1 MSVATD
7 VAPVVFVP
15 ERARRG
21 RTGTGGTAT
30 VLPFRPAVL
39 ARPAPPADSAR
50 EVSLREAA
58 DAVPRWYPVLPASSS
73 VGRPEVA
80 TRSLPVRLTRRG
92 YAVVG
97 VLAVGLV
104 AGLLWFAHVSAA
116 AESPAPTT
124 RPPAVVTVNDGD
136 TLWSIASQIAPQR
149 DPRAVVATLER
160 VNHLTGSILLPGQ
173 RLRTQ

>member
-39 ARPAPPADSAR
+39 ACPAPPADLAR

-73 VGRPEVA
+73 VGRQEVA

-92 YAVVG
+92 YAVLG
-97 VLAVGLV
+97 VLAVGVV

-116 AESPAPTT
+116 DTPTTTT
-124 RPPAVVTVNDGD
+124 RPPAVVTVHDGD

-149 DPRAVVATLER
+149 DPRVVVADLER
-160 VNHLTGSILLPGQ
+160 VNHLSGPILLPGQ

>member
-21 RTGTGGTAT
+21 RTGAVGTAT

-39 ARPAPPADSAR
+39 ARPEQPAEAPLR

-58 DAVPRWYPVLPASSS
+58 EAVPRWYPVLPATSS
-73 VGRPEVA
+73 VRHLEVA
-80 TRSLPVRLTRRG
+80 TRSRPVRLTRRG
-92 YAVVG
+92 YAVLG

-104 AGLLWFAHVSAA
+104 AGLLWLAHVSAA
-116 AESPAPTT
+116 GAPVTTT
-124 RPPAVVTVNDGD
+124 RPPAVVTVHDGD

-149 DPRAVVATLER
+149 DPRLVVAQLER
-160 VNHLTGSILLPGQ
+160 VNHLSDPILLPGQ
-173 RLRTQ
+173 QLRTQ

>member
-39 ARPAPPADSAR
+39 ARPAPPAESTR

-92 YAVVG
+92 YAVLG
-97 VLAVGLV
+97 ILAVGLV

>member
-1 MSVATD
+1 
-7 VAPVVFVP
+7 VP
-15 ERARRG
+15 AR
-21 RTGTGGTAT
+21 TT
-30 VLPFRPAVL
+30 PPAV
-39 ARPAPPADSAR
+39 SAR

-92 YAVVG
+92 YAALG

-104 AGLLWFAHVSAA
+104 AGLLWFAHISAA
-116 AESPAPTT
+116 GTPATTT
-124 RPPAVVTVNDGD
+124 RPPEVVTVHDGD

-149 DPRAVVATLER
+149 DPRVVVAQLER
-160 VNHLTGSILLPGQ
+160 VNHLTGPILLPGQ
-173 RLRTQ
+173 RLRTP